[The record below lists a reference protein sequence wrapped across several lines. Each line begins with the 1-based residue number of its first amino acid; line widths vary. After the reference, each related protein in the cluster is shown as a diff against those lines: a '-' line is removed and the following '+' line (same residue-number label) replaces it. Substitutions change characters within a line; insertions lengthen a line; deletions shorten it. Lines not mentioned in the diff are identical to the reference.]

1 MMAAEVMMRHF
12 MLLVGMGTA
21 LIASAACGAT
31 PRRPVAAA
39 AVADAADTVRRL
51 LADGHPP
58 DDAEEDGITPVMW
71 AARYGAINAMA
82 VLLDAGADANA
93 RDKNNGWTP
102 LLHAVHKQ
110 QPQAVRLLLERGADA
125 NTAGSGGVTPLLM
138 AADDPD
144 PSTVK
149 ALLEYGAN
157 PRAEAPGGATPLT
170 RAVSGGAMTD
180 IDRPLLGGCR
190 RATVGALMAHDPT
203 LRVARNAAGLQ
214 AIWWARFHGCEEVL
228 QLIGERPTKPG
239 QTIVS
244 LGGIL
249 HQHVREAEP
258 AGERREGPVRGKQPD
273 APTATPST
281 DAPAPR

>member
-1 MMAAEVMMRHF
+1 MSPEVLMRHF
-12 MLLVGMGTA
+12 MLLLGMGSA
-21 LIASAACGAT
+21 LIASGACGAT

-71 AARYGAINAMA
+71 AARYGAIHAMA
-82 VLLDAGADANA
+82 ALLDSGADANA
-93 RDKNNGWTP
+93 RDKHNGWTP

-110 QPQAVRLLLERGADA
+110 RPQAVRLLLEGGADA
-125 NTAGSGGVTPLLM
+125 NAAAPGGVTPLLM

-149 ALLEYGAN
+149 VLLEYGAN
-157 PRAEAPGGATPLT
+157 PRTEGPGGATPLT
-170 RAVSGGAMTD
+170 KAVSGGAMTD

-228 QLIGERPTKPG
+228 HLIGEQPTKPG

-249 HQHVREAEP
+249 HQRVREVEP
-258 AGERREGPVRGKQPD
+258 AVERRADQVREKQPG
-273 APTATPST
+273 APTPTPST
-281 DAPAPR
+281 DVPSRR

>member
-1 MMAAEVMMRHF
+1 MRHF
-12 MLLVGMGTA
+12 MLLLGMGSA
-21 LIASAACGAT
+21 LIASGACGAT

-58 DDAEEDGITPVMW
+58 DDAQEDGITPVMW
-71 AARYGAINAMA
+71 AARHGAIHAMA
-82 VLLDAGADANA
+82 ALLDSGADPNA
-93 RDKNNGWTP
+93 HDKRNGWTP

-125 NTAGSGGVTPLLM
+125 NSAAPGGITPLLM

-144 PSTVK
+144 PSTVE

-157 PRAEAPGGATPLT
+157 PRTEGPGGATPLT
-170 RAVSGGAMTD
+170 QAVSGGAMTD

-203 LRVARNAAGLQ
+203 LHVARNAAGLQ

-228 QLIGERPTKPG
+228 QLIGERSTKPG

-249 HQHVREAEP
+249 HQRVREAE
-258 AGERREGPVRGKQPD
+258 ATVDRRADEGRGKPPD
-273 APTATPST
+273 APTPTPATDGPS
-281 DAPAPR
+281 RR

>member
-1 MMAAEVMMRHF
+1 MRHF
-12 MLLVGMGTA
+12 MLLLGMGTA
-21 LIASAACGAT
+21 LIASGACGAA

-71 AARYGAINAMA
+71 AARYGAIRAMA
-82 VLLDAGADANA
+82 VLLDSGADPNA
-93 RDKNNGWTP
+93 RDKHNGWTP

-110 QPQAVRLLLERGADA
+110 RPLAVRLLLERGADA
-125 NTAGSGGVTPLLM
+125 NTASPDGVTPLLM

-144 PSTVK
+144 PWTVK
-149 ALLEYGAN
+149 TLLEYGAN
-157 PRAEAPGGATPLT
+157 PRTEGPGGATPLT
-170 RAVSGGAMTD
+170 QAVSGGAMTD
-180 IDRPLLGGCR
+180 LDRPLLGGCR

-244 LGGIL
+244 LAGIL
-249 HQHVREAEP
+249 RQRVREAEP
-258 AGERREGPVRGKQPD
+258 AVERRANQERGKQPD
-273 APTATPST
+273 GPTPTPST
-281 DAPAPR
+281 DVASRR

>member
-1 MMAAEVMMRHF
+1 MIPEVVMRHF
-12 MLLVGMGTA
+12 MLLIGMGTA
-21 LIASAACGAT
+21 LIASGACGAT
-31 PRRPVAAA
+31 PRRPLAAA
-39 AVADAADTVRRL
+39 AVADAADTLRRL

-58 DDAEEDGITPVMW
+58 DDAEDDGITAVMW
-71 AARYGAINAMA
+71 AARYGAVHAMA

-102 LLHAVHKQ
+102 LLHAIHKQ
-110 QPQAVRLLLERGADA
+110 RPQAVRLLLDRGADA
-125 NTAGSGGVTPLLM
+125 NAAAPGGVTPLLM

-144 PSTVK
+144 PWIATV
-149 ALLEYGAN
+149 LLEYGAN
-157 PRAEAPGGATPLT
+157 PRVEGPGGATPLT

-258 AGERREGPVRGKQPD
+258 ALEHVADQVRGKQPN
-273 APTATPST
+273 APTPTPST
-281 DAPAPR
+281 DVPSRR

>member
-1 MMAAEVMMRHF
+1 MLPEVVMRHF
-12 MLLVGMGTA
+12 MLLMGMGTA
-21 LIASAACGAT
+21 LIASGACGAT

-58 DDAEEDGITPVMW
+58 DDAEDDGITAVMW
-71 AARYGAINAMA
+71 AARYGAIHAMT

-110 QPQAVRLLLERGADA
+110 RPQAVRLLLERGADPNA
-125 NTAGSGGVTPLLM
+125 AAPGGVTPPLM
-138 AADDPD
+138 AADDQD
-144 PSTVK
+144 PWTVK
-149 ALLEYGAN
+149 VLLEYGAN
-157 PRAEAPGGATPLT
+157 PRAEGPGGATPLT

-190 RATVGALMAHDPT
+190 RAMVGALMAHDPT

-249 HQHVREAEP
+249 HQRVREVEP
-258 AGERREGPVRGKQPD
+258 AVDRRADQVREKQPD
-273 APTATPST
+273 EPTPTPST
-281 DAPAPR
+281 DVPSRR